1 MTKRYS
7 TRTLVLIVLVI
18 AVAAAGVFAD
28 VSRST
33 PDYYCNGCT
42 LPSNGTPA
50 VSVTRYYVDNAMQTN
65 NPVDWHIYL
74 YNVGSGTQ
82 TCDYSGTNGYEGIKY
97 CANTATARCQL
108 LHNTGPTT
116 ATCKADY

>member
-1 MTKRYS
+1 MTRLYS
-7 TRTLVLIVLVI
+7 TRTMALV
-18 AVAAAGVFAD
+18 AVVVAIAAAGVFTAI
-28 VSRST
+28 SRSAA
-33 PDYYCNGCT
+33 DYYCNGCT
-42 LPSNGTPA
+42 LPANGTPA

-74 YNVGSGTQ
+74 YNVGSGNQ
-82 TCDYSGTNGYEGIKY
+82 TCDYSGSNGYGGIRY

-108 LHNTGPTT
+108 LHNTGPTG